1 MLSKIKSMALNG
13 LEGYLVE
20 IQTDISNGIPEFEIV
35 GLPDTSVKEAK
46 KRVATAIK
54 NSQIE
59 FPSKKILINLAPANL
74 RKGGSSFDLSMAVG
88 ILIAMGKIMSKNIKN
103 LENTVF
109 LGELSL
115 DGKINRIN
123 GILPMCMEAKYLGIK
138 RVILSRYNANEA
150 AIIEGIDIVAVSN
163 LQELIEYLN
172 GKKIIEK
179 TISNSKITN
188 EKYLMDFSEVKG
200 QENVKRALEIAAA
213 GNHNC
218 LLIGPPGAGKT
229 MLVKRLNTIMP
240 DLTLD
245 EAIEITKI
253 HSIAGELK
261 NDGIIT
267 TRPFRMPHHSVTI
280 NTIIGG
286 GRNPKPGEISL
297 AHKGILFFD
306 EMPEF
311 NRSILES
318 LREPLENKEIFI
330 NRLNGNYKFPC
341 DFIFIASMNPCP
353 CGNYGDTIKECKC
366 TTTEIRRYVNKI
378 SEPLLD
384 RIDIHINVRRAEYEK
399 INSKLKS
406 ESSAKIKERVNIAK
420 NIQRNRYKKYC
431 ISSNSEL
438 SPELIEKFC
447 NIDEKGERLLKSAF
461 VKLKLSARA
470 YQTVLKI
477 ARTIAD
483 LEMKENIE
491 YTHIAEAIQYRSL
504 DGKFNNRI

>member
-1 MLSKIKSMALNG
+1 
-13 LEGYLVE
+13 
-20 IQTDISNGIPEFEIV
+20 
-35 GLPDTSVKEAK
+35 
-46 KRVATAIK
+46 
-54 NSQIE
+54 
-59 FPSKKILINLAPANL
+59 
-74 RKGGSSFDLSMAVG
+74 
-88 ILIAMGKIMSKNIKN
+88 
-103 LENTVF
+103 
-109 LGELSL
+109 
-115 DGKINRIN
+115 
-123 GILPMCMEAKYLGIK
+123 
-138 RVILSRYNANEA
+138 
-150 AIIEGIDIVAVSN
+150 
-163 LQELIEYLN
+163 
-172 GKKIIEK
+172 
-179 TISNSKITN
+179 
-188 EKYLMDFSEVKG
+188 MDFSEVKG

-384 RIDIHINVRRAEYEK
+384 RIDIHIEVTPVKYQKLQEDVK
-399 INSKLKS
+399 I
-406 ESSAKIKERVNIAK
+406 ESSSEIKKRVNEARKLQI
-420 NIQRNRYKKYC
+420 NRYKEYNLY
-431 ISSNSEL
+431 SNAEL
-438 SPELIEKFC
+438 TPSLIEKYCKLDSVSHKILQNAF
-447 NIDEKGERLLKSAF
+447 EKLG
-461 VKLKLSARA
+461 LSARA
-470 YQTVLKI
+470 YGRILKV

-483 LEMKENIE
+483 LEKSENIKSQ
-491 YTHIAEAIQYRSL
+491 HIAEAIQYRSL
-504 DGKFNNRI
+504 DRKYF